1 MTSIPI
7 HSIVNASPSILPPS
21 DQEVLTVPDS
31 CASVL
36 VQRCLACFAGNIF
49 GRPLQGGGDIHIATD
64 GNFHHCHRRSAG
76 SCPPFYDPIY
86 FIPKAQVDEVGH
98 WIQQARKRVLK
109 QWHAVVLDEA
119 IDQCEASYDAAD
131 GNKQKATMECFDDT
145 GIMALI
151 CCHDIPLFFAN
162 IDTPSE
168 QQKFSVALIEHLFTF
183 LPPSATVVVLYD
195 VRCILARSLEKVRQ
209 IIALILTS
217 TDIRKFDILHDDIV
231 RRIRFA
237 TTAMHAYGY
246 EWACQLS
253 YNP

>member
-98 WIQQARKRVLK
+98 WIQQACKRVLK
-109 QWHAVVLDEA
+109 QWHAMVLDEA

-168 QQKFSVALIEHLFTF
+168 QQKFSIALIEHLFAF

-217 TDIRKFDILHDDIV
+217 TDIHKFDILHDDIV

-246 EWACQLS
+246 EWACQLI